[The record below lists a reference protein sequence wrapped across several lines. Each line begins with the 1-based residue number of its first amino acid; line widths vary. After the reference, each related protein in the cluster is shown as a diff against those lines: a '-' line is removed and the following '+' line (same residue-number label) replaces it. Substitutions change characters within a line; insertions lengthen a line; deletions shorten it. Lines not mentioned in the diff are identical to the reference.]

1 MGWSFDLREVGD
13 VLDRFFMIGIG
24 VVIVFFLL
32 ADFVVVGQF
41 GVILGVQLPLR
52 EGVVSVG
59 CLLDGEQ

>member
-1 MGWSFDLREVGD
+1 MRKVGD
-13 VLDRFFMIGIG
+13 VLDRFFVIGIG

-41 GVILGVQLPLR
+41 GVVFVVQLPLR

-59 CLLDGEQ
+59 CLLDWE